1 MELRRFQLFLGDA
14 IMILNIRELVGNHRS
29 SKKIDVISNSSAN
42 IEDAKAKVK
51 AIIDSGAMKRKKI
64 RRRKKRN
71 KEE

>member
-1 MELRRFQLFLGDA
+1 
-14 IMILNIRELVGNHRS
+14 MILNIRELVGNHRS

>member
-1 MELRRFQLFLGDA
+1 
-14 IMILNIRELVGNHRS
+14 MILHIRELVGNHRS
-29 SKKIDVISNSSAN
+29 SKKIDVISNSSTN
-42 IEDAKAKVK
+42 IENAKAKVQ